1 MNNFEEALEKIE
13 ALEKENINLKSKLKV
28 ALWKI
33 ESSSVEETNNP
44 VGTTDY
50 ALDKRLQEMEKEKN
64 LAMQR
69 FTERLTNEARK
80 NREARNAK
88 N

>member
-13 ALEKENINLKSKLKV
+13 ALEKENTNLKSKLKV

-33 ESSSVEETNNP
+33 ESSSVEETNKP
-44 VGTTDY
+44 VGTIDY
-50 ALDKRLQEMEKEKN
+50 ALDKKIEEMEKEKN

-69 FTERLTNEARK
+69 FTERLKNEARK
-80 NREARNAK
+80 NREARNVK
-88 N
+88 S